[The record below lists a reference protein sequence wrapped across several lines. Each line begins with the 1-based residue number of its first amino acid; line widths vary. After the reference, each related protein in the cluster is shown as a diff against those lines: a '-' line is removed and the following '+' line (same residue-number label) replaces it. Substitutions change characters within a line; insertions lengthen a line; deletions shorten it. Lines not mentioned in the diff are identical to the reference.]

1 MQPRPQRWLS
11 VLAGLL
17 IVTFASDGFAQ
28 SGSPQL
34 ECTVNSSRKTRIEG
48 GDHDDK
54 TQRVSFDIILR
65 NKSLSTATGPLN
77 AMFYTFGESVH
88 DRRAFKLLQKE
99 PFDFDLDP
107 RGSHNHATPQIEL
120 KFDTT
125 GLSFGE
131 KYRGWILQ
139 VHNEEGEMVFEQKSA
154 GFLNDTTNLASLKIG
169 EFYNQNAEP
178 IPEPKRR

>member
-1 MQPRPQRWLS
+1 MQPRPQLWLS
-11 VLAGLL
+11 VFAGLL
-17 IVTFASDGFAQ
+17 IIAGGSDGFAQ
-28 SGSPQL
+28 STTPQL

-48 GDHDDK
+48 GDYDDK
-54 TQRVSFDIILR
+54 TQRVSFDITLK
-65 NKSLSTATGPLN
+65 NKSLSNATGPLN
-77 AMFYTFGESVH
+77 AVFYAFGESVH

-99 PFDFDLDP
+99 SFDFDLEA

-139 VHNEEGEMVFEQKSA
+139 VHNGEGEMVFEQQSS
-154 GFLNDTTNLASLKIG
+154 GFINGTADFANLELGK
-169 EFYNQNAEP
+169 FYNHKAEP